1 MKKLLI
7 PLLFLAMIPLQGCTI
22 LILNKYT
29 NIRSYSDDLN
39 NERRHLLTR
48 IVMPREWLSNI
59 GSATMLFEKRG
70 NPYNSDCSVYISIER
85 GTNSFRSEESGYLK
99 ADGEVYPLLLR
110 ELSVE
115 RDYDLSVD
123 DDDGGDFT
131 IDRKITEK
139 FRIELTPAMIAGITD
154 SRRAEFRFYFG
165 PEPATYRLKGSG
177 LRKVKRLLRK

>member
-70 NPYNSDCSVYISIER
+70 NPYNSGCSVYISIER

-99 ADGEVYPLLLR
+99 ADGEVFPLLLR

-139 FRIELTPAMIAGITD
+139 FRIELTPAMIAGIAD
-154 SRRAEFRFYFG
+154 CRRAEFRFYFG

>member
-7 PLLFLAMIPLQGCTI
+7 PLLFLALIPMQACTI

-39 NERRHLLTR
+39 NEQRHLLTR
-48 IVMPREWLSNI
+48 VVMPREWLSNI

-70 NPYNSDCSVYISIER
+70 NPYNSGCSVYISIER
-85 GTNSFRSEESGYLK
+85 GSNSFRSEESGYLK
-99 ADGEVYPLLLR
+99 IDGEVFPLLLR
-110 ELSVE
+110 ELSLE

-139 FRIELTPAMIAGITD
+139 FRIELTPAMIEAFAGGQ
-154 SRRAEFRFYFG
+154 RAEFRFYFG
-165 PEPATYRLKGSG
+165 PEPATYRLKGAG
-177 LRKVKRLLRK
+177 MRKVKRLLRK